1 MTNFQEEIQKN
12 QEEIQ
17 KMKEIQTNQE
27 EIQIY
32 LDLL

>member
-12 QEEIQ
+12 QEDIQ